1 MKIEELIEI
10 LNMLKEK
17 GIEYVFIDEICLFNN
32 IEIEMGFYLFDK
44 CVILSS
50 KK

>member
-1 MKIEELIEI
+1 MRIEDLIDT

-17 GIEYVFIDEICLFNN
+17 GIEYVFIDEICLFDNIN
-32 IEIEMGFYLFDK
+32 IEVGFYLFDK